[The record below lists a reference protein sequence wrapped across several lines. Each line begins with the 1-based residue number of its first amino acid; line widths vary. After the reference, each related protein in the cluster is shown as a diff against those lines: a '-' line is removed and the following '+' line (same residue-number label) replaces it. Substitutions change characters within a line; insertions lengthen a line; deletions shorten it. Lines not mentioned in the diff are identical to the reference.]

1 MYISKSFI
9 PILKNNPSEAKI
21 KSHQLMLRVGM
32 IKQSLAGIYSWLPLG
47 FKVMK
52 KIEQIVR
59 EEQNKIG
66 AQEILMPTIQPSDI
80 WKESGRY
87 DDYGDEMLRI
97 KDRQGREMLY
107 GPTNEELVTDIF
119 RSSVKSYKSLPQLL
133 YHIQWKFRDE
143 VRPRFGIMRGREFY
157 MKDAYSFDVNDEDAA
172 FSYNKFFF
180 SYLKTFKRLELS
192 AIPMAADTGP
202 IGGNL
207 SHEFIILADTG
218 ESKIFTDKR
227 VFDLDSEGSVMDRQ
241 SLQDLR
247 KKYEQYYAVADEK
260 FNKDEFEEKVSE
272 ENRLITKGIEVG
284 HIFYFGDK
292 YSKALNAAV
301 DLPGGKKDFVK
312 MGSYGIGVSRL
323 VGAIIEAKYDEKD
336 EIMKWPF
343 SVAPYELAIIP
354 MINKN
359 DTSALDKANKLFK
372 HFESK
377 NIDTI
382 IDDMD
387 ENLSSKI
394 KKFNLIGV
402 PYQIILGKKSDGDL
416 LEFKEIGK
424 DPKSLTID
432 QITQILTEQKITTI
446 IVTHDSYEAFYLGT
460 KCGIILDEQ
469 LKQFDDPYN
478 VYHFPNSVEVVN
490 FLNRGI
496 LIPAKVTGENS
507 LESVDLGTITGDFIK
522 HYPKGSEVQLLLQP
536 EDLEH
541 DDQSNLKLEVVD
553 RKFRGT
559 NFIYTLKTM
568 SNKLI
573 PVFVHSHHIHQ
584 HQVDEKFGIK
594 RPINIDHIVC
604 F

>member
-1 MYISKSFI
+1 MHISKSFI

-32 IKQSLAGIYSWLPLG
+32 IKQSSAGIYSWLPLG

-66 AQEILMPTIQPSDI
+66 AQEILMPTIQSSEI

-87 DDYGDEMLRI
+87 DDYGEEMLRI
-97 KDRQGREMLY
+97 NDRQNREMLY

-119 RSSVKSYKSLPQLL
+119 RSSIKSYKSLPQLL

-143 VRPRFGIMRGREFY
+143 VRPRFGIMRCREFY
-157 MKDAYSFDVNDEDAA
+157 MKDAYSFDVSDEEAV
-172 FSYNKFFF
+172 FSYNKFFL
-180 SYLKTFKRLELS
+180 SYLKTFKRLELT

-227 VFDLDSEGSVMDRQ
+227 IFDLNSDGSIIEKN
-241 SLQDLR
+241 SLENLR
-247 KKYEQYYAVADEK
+247 KKFEQYYSVTDEK
-260 FNKDEFEEKVSE
+260 FKKEEFEKEVSV

-292 YSKALNAAV
+292 YSKPLNASV
-301 DLPGGKKDFVK
+301 DLPEGKKDFVK

-323 VGAIIEAKYDEKD
+323 VGAIIEAKYDDKE

-343 SVAPYELAIIP
+343 AIAPFELAILP

-359 DTSALDKANKLFK
+359 DNSTLEKANKI
-372 HFESK
+372 FEFF
-377 NIDTI
+377 NVNGIDAI

-402 PYQIILGKKSDGDL
+402 PYQIIIGKKSEGDL

-424 DPKSLTID
+424 DPKNLTID
-432 QITQILTEQKITTI
+432 QITKILTE
-446 IVTHDSYEAFYLGT
+446 
-460 KCGIILDEQ
+460 
-469 LKQFDDPYN
+469 LK
-478 VYHFPNSVEVVN
+478 
-490 FLNRGI
+490 
-496 LIPAKVTGENS
+496 AKN
-507 LESVDLGTITGDFIK
+507 
-522 HYPKGSEVQLLLQP
+522 
-536 EDLEH
+536 
-541 DDQSNLKLEVVD
+541 
-553 RKFRGT
+553 
-559 NFIYTLKTM
+559 
-568 SNKLI
+568 
-573 PVFVHSHHIHQ
+573 
-584 HQVDEKFGIK
+584 
-594 RPINIDHIVC
+594 
-604 F
+604 